1 MPAKYDNKKVIKRRS
16 KVSILHDEGSLS
28 RDVPF
33 TTVRKKAFE
42 RQKKRICAQL
52 ALIEKAG
59 YDPDNDSVGMIERA
73 GCLQAANFEC

>member
-1 MPAKYDNKKVIKRRS
+1 MPAKYDNEKVIKRRS

-42 RQKKRICAQL
+42 RQKERIHAQVT
-52 ALIEKAG
+52 LIEKAG

-73 GCLQAANFEC
+73 GIL

>member
-1 MPAKYDNKKVIKRRS
+1 MMAKRYDNETVIKQRS
-16 KVSILHDEGSLS
+16 KVSILHDEGSLC

-42 RQKKRICAQL
+42 RQKKRIWAQL

-73 GCLQAANFEC
+73 GIL

>member
-1 MPAKYDNKKVIKRRS
+1 MPAKYDNEKVIKRRS

-42 RQKKRICAQL
+42 RQKKRIWTEMGVM
-52 ALIEKAG
+52 EKE
-59 YDPDNDSVGMIERA
+59 PRMN
-73 GCLQAANFEC
+73 ANQHELF

>member
-1 MPAKYDNKKVIKRRS
+1 MPEKYNNKKGIKRRS
-16 KVSILHDEGSLS
+16 KVSILHDEGSLC

-33 TTVRKKAFE
+33 TAVRKMAFE
-42 RQKKRICAQL
+42 RQKERVCAQV

-73 GCLQAANFEC
+73 GIL